1 MMKVLIFGAR
11 GQMGRVLIDLWRE
24 KRTGDE
30 VVPVLRETS
39 TPIESGEVSLR
50 NAGRGDVLI
59 DFSKPEALEE
69 ILEYGLKNKTPLV
82 LASTGHDAE
91 AEKKIREAS
100 SEIPIFYSANL
111 SLGVYVLK
119 TLAKEAS
126 LLLGEAADIEIIEK
140 HHSKKQDA
148 PSGTA
153 LMLLDAVQK
162 ENSEERVIFGRH
174 GKTQREPGEI
184 GIHAIRGGTIVGEH
198 TVLFV
203 MADESI
209 ELTHRGESKRL
220 FATGAMKAAEYMI
233 DQEPGLYGMDDLING
248 RNER

>member
-1 MMKVLIFGAR
+1 MRVLIFGAR
-11 GQMGRVLIDLWRE
+11 GQMGRVLIDLWKE
-24 KRTGDE
+24 KKPEDQ
-30 VVPVLRETS
+30 VVPVIRKTS
-39 TPIESGEVSLR
+39 TLIKDEEVTLEHAGE
-50 NAGRGDVLI
+50 GDVLI

-69 ILEYGLKNKTPLV
+69 VLEYCLENKTPLV
-82 LASTGHDAE
+82 LASTGHNDE
-91 AEKKIREAS
+91 AEKKISKAS

-119 TLAKEAS
+119 TLAKAAS
-126 LLLGEAADIEIIEK
+126 ELLGDAADIEIIEK
-140 HHSKKQDA
+140 HHNKKQDA

-153 LMLLDAVQK
+153 LMLLDAVKK
-162 ENSEERVIFGRH
+162 EENEDKLTFGRH
-174 GKTQREPGEI
+174 GKAQRQPGEI

-198 TVLFV
+198 TVLFA

-220 FATGAMKAAEYMI
+220 FATGAMKAAEYI
-233 DQEPGLYGMDDLING
+233 INKEPGLYGMDDLING